1 MSAPHFVRGFKRDD
15 FMSWLERRGASLAD
29 ITNPYEVVRYKMWTP
44 EDKTRPSTHIVYKRG
59 NDTLTYTGQARK
71 HYENFCADKGRG
83 L

>member
-1 MSAPHFVRGFKRDD
+1 MSAPHHVRQFKRTD
-15 FMSWLERRGASLAD
+15 FMAWLETRGASLAD

-59 NDTLTYTGQARK
+59 NDSLTYTGKSRE
-71 HYENFCADKGRG
+71 HYASFLGDKGRG